1 MLNKQGIY
9 LINLTLL
16 LYTLKISNSKVQS
29 VCEQNLI
36 MENVLIIIVI

>member
-9 LINLTLL
+9 LINLTLLL

-29 VCEQNLI
+29 VCE
-36 MENVLIIIVI
+36 